1 MSARIRLKRGSTTSW
16 ANSSKD
22 NKLSYGQPGIEIRA
36 GKAPRLKVG
45 NVNQD
50 TAWASIPYICPD
62 PEIYQDSQ
70 IGTSNNPLSNGYFN
84 ALTAT
89 EVTGN
94 CSSATKLKTERYI
107 DGVSFNGT
115 ESVTRFAMC
124 ETGDDNGSK
133 TASISSGTFN
143 LITGARV
150 TVRFTYQNTA
160 ASPTLNVNSTGAKPI
175 YWHGKVLTSDQ
186 YWQAGAVLDF
196 VYIQD
201 KWELIGTAKAIDTTV
216 LDNKLDKSGGTMTG
230 DLTLA
235 AGNQI
240 TFSNRVNGGTNV
252 YEESISDSNPKLSF
266 YGVHGDERVILN
278 NIETPINDYEVTNKK
293 YVDDAIASA
302 TSSSDEL
309 LLDLVD
315 TPFDSFGVDGFYNY
329 VTLDEPLTLETG
341 ILYRV
346 TFGGNS
352 YIDTAYIYSDDI
364 YLGNAQIY
372 NDGAVNG
379 AQPYFIHK
387 VGVGSSYDIIVY
399 TGSTGDS
406 DTVTI
411 KIEKL
416 GNNYANAGTATKL
429 ATARAIQTNLAS
441 TSSASFDGS
450 VNITP
455 GVTGKLPI
463 ANGGTNAT
471 TAADACANLG
481 AVKKSGDTMTGTLVN
496 TSTITIQRDTYPT
509 LYYNTAAGKNK
520 AAVICSAG
528 AADHNG
534 GIILRGWNSDS
545 SDYKDLI
552 LTYGNNMV
560 VPISNGGTGAT
571 NAAHANQNL
580 FNSGEIANATGYP
593 TVPGIWRTVGTNIF
607 SNLTD
612 VHSNYGVLI
621 IFKAVYA
628 LHLYIDANGYF
639 FWGYSGDTFREPTNW
654 YGINR
659 LSNNCYGANL
669 PSPGIPGRLFYKKV

>member
-230 DLTLA
+230 DLDMGQKSILDAKSLTIITSEISNYSTNLDGTYGQNPLCVSTDQGKYKLIFGGGKIGGVQNPSNDNDA
-235 AGNQI
+235 A
-240 TFSNRVNGGTNV
+240 
-252 YEESISDSNPKLSF
+252 
-266 YGVHGDERVILN
+266 
-278 NIETPINDYEVTNKK
+278 NKK
-293 YVDDAIASA
+293 YIDDAITSAASN
-302 TSSSDEL
+302 T
-309 LLDLVD
+309 
-315 TPFDSFGVDGFYNY
+315 TP
-329 VTLDEPLTLETG
+329 
-341 ILYRV
+341 
-346 TFGGNS
+346 
-352 YIDTAYIYSDDI
+352 
-364 YLGNAQIY
+364 
-372 NDGAVNG
+372 
-379 AQPYFIHK
+379 
-387 VGVGSSYDIIVY
+387 
-399 TGSTGDS
+399 
-406 DTVTI
+406 
-411 KIEKL
+411 KI
-416 GNNYANAGTATKL
+416 AGTAAVGSETTFARGDHVHPKQTTISGNAGSATKL
-429 ATARAIQTNLAS
+429 KTARTVQTNLAS

-450 VNITP
+450 ANITP

-481 AVKKSGDTMTGTLVN
+481 AVKKSGDTMTGNLVN
-496 TSTITIQRDTYPT
+496 TSTIVLQRDAYPT

-528 AADHNG
+528 AANHSG
-534 GIILRGWNSDS
+534 GIILRGWSSDS
-545 SDYKDLI
+545 SDYRDFVLDYA
-552 LTYGNNMV
+552 YGLV
-560 VPISNGGTGAT
+560 
-571 NAAHANQNL
+571 
-580 FNSGEIANATGYP
+580 
-593 TVPGIWRTVGTNIF
+593 
-607 SNLTD
+607 
-612 VHSNYGVLI
+612 
-621 IFKAVYA
+621 
-628 LHLYIDANGYF
+628 
-639 FWGYSGDTFREPTNW
+639 
-654 YGINR
+654 
-659 LSNNCYGANL
+659 L
-669 PSPGIPGRLFYKKV
+669 PSTVYGTSFPSAGHVGRIFFKKV

>member
-186 YWQAGAVLDF
+186 YWQAGSVLDF

-230 DLTLA
+230 DLDMGKKSILDAKSLTIITSEISNYSTNLDGTYGQNPLCVSTDQGRYELIFGGGKIGGVQDPSNDNDA
-235 AGNQI
+235 A
-240 TFSNRVNGGTNV
+240 
-252 YEESISDSNPKLSF
+252 
-266 YGVHGDERVILN
+266 
-278 NIETPINDYEVTNKK
+278 NKK
-293 YVDDAIASA
+293 YVDDTI
-302 TSSSDEL
+302 TSSASTT
-309 LLDLVD
+309 
-315 TPFDSFGVDGFYNY
+315 TPKIAG
-329 VTLDEPLTLETG
+329 
-341 ILYRV
+341 
-346 TFGGNS
+346 
-352 YIDTAYIYSDDI
+352 TA
-364 YLGNAQIY
+364 A
-372 NDGAVNG
+372 
-379 AQPYFIHK
+379 
-387 VGVGSSYDIIVY
+387 VGSETKFSR
-399 TGSTGDS
+399 GDHVHPAQ
-406 DTVTI
+406 TTI
-411 KIEKL
+411 S
-416 GNNYANAGTATKL
+416 GNAGTATKL
-429 ATARAIQTNLAS
+429 KTARTIRTNLAS

-450 VNITP
+450 ANINP
-455 GVTGKLPI
+455 GVTGTLPI
-463 ANGGTNAT
+463 ANGGTGAT

-481 AVKKSGDTMTGTLVN
+481 AVKKSGDTVNGTLSAVQM
-496 TSTITIQRDTYPT
+496 IIKYDTYPT
-509 LYYNTAAGKNK
+509 LYFNNNAGKNK
-520 AAVICSAG
+520 SAVICSAG
-528 AADHNG
+528 AADHDG
-534 GIILRGWNSDS
+534 GIILRGWKSDG
-545 SDYKDLI
+545 SDYKDLV

-560 VPISNGGTGAT
+560 VPISNGGTGKN
-571 NAAHANQNL
+571 NAGDAVEALFDVGPSSQNI
-580 FNSGEIANATGYP
+580 SAYP
-593 TVPGIWRTVGTNIF
+593 VRPGIYRTVGTNVF
-607 SNLTD
+607 SNLKAP
-612 VHSNYGVLI
+612 HGNYGMLI
-621 IFKAVYA
+621 IFQAGYG
-628 LHLYIDANGYF
+628 LHIYVDESGRFY
-639 FWGYSGDTFREPTNW
+639 WGRSGDSFGEPAKW
-654 YGINR
+654 YGQNT
-659 LSNNCYGANL
+659 LAPDCYGTSL
-669 PSPGIPGRLFYKKV
+669 PSAGNAGRIFFKKV

>member
-1 MSARIRLKRGSTTSW
+1 MCVSTDQGTYKLIFGGGKIGGLQNPS
-16 ANSSKD
+16 ND
-22 NKLSYGQPGIEIRA
+22 N
-36 GKAPRLKVG
+36 
-45 NVNQD
+45 D
-50 TAWASIPYICPD
+50 
-62 PEIYQDSQ
+62 
-70 IGTSNNPLSNGYFN
+70 
-84 ALTAT
+84 
-89 EVTGN
+89 
-94 CSSATKLKTERYI
+94 
-107 DGVSFNGT
+107 
-115 ESVTRFAMC
+115 
-124 ETGDDNGSK
+124 
-133 TASISSGTFN
+133 
-143 LITGARV
+143 
-150 TVRFTYQNTA
+150 A
-160 ASPTLNVNSTGAKPI
+160 A
-175 YWHGKVLTSDQ
+175 
-186 YWQAGAVLDF
+186 
-196 VYIQD
+196 
-201 KWELIGTAKAIDTTV
+201 
-216 LDNKLDKSGGTMTG
+216 
-230 DLTLA
+230 
-235 AGNQI
+235 
-240 TFSNRVNGGTNV
+240 
-252 YEESISDSNPKLSF
+252 
-266 YGVHGDERVILN
+266 
-278 NIETPINDYEVTNKK
+278 NKK
-293 YVDDAIASA
+293 YVDDAIASS

-315 TPFDSFGVDGFYNY
+315 IPFDSFGLDGFYDY
-329 VTLDEPLTLETG
+329 VTIDEPLTLENGT
-341 ILYRV
+341 LYRV

-352 YIDTAYIYSDDI
+352 YIDTAYIDSDKI

-429 ATARAIQTNLAS
+429 ETARTIQTNLAS

-481 AVKKSGDTMTGTLVN
+481 AVKKSGDTMTGTLTN

-509 LYYNTAAGKNK
+509 LYFKTSAGKNK
-520 AAVICSAG
+520 AEVICSAG

-534 GIILRGWNSDS
+534 GVILRGWNSDS

-552 LTYGNNMV
+552 LTYANNMA
-560 VPISNGGTGAT
+560 VPVSNGGTGAT

-612 VHSNYGVLI
+612 SHSNYGVLI

-628 LHLYIDANGYF
+628 LHLYIDADGYF
-639 FWGYSGDTFREPTNW
+639 FWGYSGDAFREPTNW

-659 LSNNCYGANL
+659 LSNNCYGAYL